1 MCSIMREFVF
11 TVEYENGTDGVM
23 DLFIEH
29 PNLYARSMEINAT
42 SETVWGIEK
51 VVGPAA
57 VLDEFDDE
65 LERVANDPSTT
76 GMCGAP
82 VTEYEYTIL
91 SSNAESRKIHWL
103 RREGDGPRSI
113 PLVAA
118 KHIGEGLIMRTERRG
133 NQYRWRLLI
142 DGTASETHEE
152 VRANLREVLSLTVE
166 RLGTPPCLLEDGRVQ
181 QTLTPEQKSAL
192 EAAIE
197 RGYYEEPRQQ
207 SVTEIAEDV
216 GVSRST
222 FQYRL
227 NRAEAWLAQ
236 QFAADSLDVDLNV
249 DLDPED
255 IEFIQ

>member
-1 MCSIMREFVF
+1 MREFVF
-11 TVEYENGTDGVM
+11 TVEYEKGADEAM
-23 DLFIEH
+23 DLFIDH
-29 PNLYARSMEINAT
+29 PDLYARSMEVDAT
-42 SETVWGIEK
+42 SEAVWGIDK
-51 VVGPAA
+51 VVGPSS
-57 VLDEFDDE
+57 VLTELDDQ
-65 LERVANDPSTT
+65 LERLAGDPNTT

-82 VTEYEYTIL
+82 VTDYEYTIL
-91 SSNAESRKIHWL
+91 SSNPESRKIYSL
-103 RREGDGPRSI
+103 RREGDGVRSI

-118 KHIGEGLIMRTERRG
+118 KHVGEGLIIRSERRS
-133 NQYRWRLLI
+133 NRLRWSLLVDEPVAAI
-142 DGTASETHEE
+142 HEE
-152 VRANLREVLSLTVE
+152 VRGNLREGLSLTIE

-181 QTLTPEQKSAL
+181 QTLSPEQKSAL
-192 EAAIE
+192 EAALE

-236 QFAADSLDVDLNV
+236 QFAADSLGVELGVN
-249 DLDPED
+249 LDPED

>member
-1 MCSIMREFVF
+1 MREFVF
-11 TVEYENGTDGVM
+11 TIEYDRGVDEVM
-23 DLFIEH
+23 DLFIDN
-29 PNLYARSMEINAT
+29 PDLYARSMVINAT
-42 SETVWGIEK
+42 TEAVWGIEK
-51 VVGPAA
+51 IVGPAA
-57 VLDEFDDE
+57 VLDEFDDA
-65 LERVANDPSTT
+65 LDHLADSAGTT

-91 SSNAESRKIHWL
+91 STNAESRKIHWL

-113 PLVAA
+113 PLVAV

-133 NQYRWRLLI
+133 DQYRWRMLI
-142 DGTASETHEE
+142 DGAVSNIHKK
-152 VRANLREVLSLTVE
+152 VRSNLREGLSLTVE

-181 QTLTPEQKSAL
+181 QNLTPEQKSAL
-192 EAAIE
+192 KAAIE

-236 QFAADSLDVDLNV
+236 QFAADSLDVDLDV
-249 DLDPED
+249 DFDLED

>member
-1 MCSIMREFVF
+1 MREVIF
-11 TVEYENGTDGVM
+11 TVEYEKGTNEVM
-23 DLFIEH
+23 DLFIEN
-29 PNLYARSMEINAT
+29 PDLYARSMEINAT
-42 SETVWGIEK
+42 SEAVWGIEK
-51 VVGPAA
+51 VVGSAA
-57 VLDEFDDE
+57 VLDEFDDK
-65 LERVANDPSTT
+65 LDRVASDPSKA

-82 VTEYEYTIL
+82 VSEYEYTIL

-103 RREGDGPRSI
+103 RREGDDPRSI

-142 DGTASETHEE
+142 NGTVSVIHEE
-152 VRANLREVLSLTVE
+152 VSENLREGLSLTVE
-166 RLGTPPCLLEDGRVQ
+166 RLGTPPCLLEDDRVQ
-181 QTLTPEQKSAL
+181 QTLTPEQKAAL

-236 QFAADSLDVDLNV
+236 QFAADSLGADLDVDL
-249 DLDPED
+249 DLGDV
-255 IEFIQ
+255 EFIQ

>member
-1 MCSIMREFVF
+1 MREFVF
-11 TVEYENGTDGVM
+11 TIEYETGADEVM
-23 DLFIEH
+23 DLFIDH
-29 PNLYARSMEINAT
+29 GDLYARSMEINAT
-42 SETVWGIEK
+42 SEAVWGIDK
-51 VVGPAA
+51 VVGPTT
-57 VLDEFDDE
+57 VLNDLDDR
-65 LERVANDPSTT
+65 LERVASDPNTT

-91 SSNAESRKIHWL
+91 SSNAESRKIYSL
-103 RREGDGPRSI
+103 RQEGAAPRSI

-118 KHIGEGLIMRTERRG
+118 NHVGEGLIMRSERRG
-133 NQYRWRLLI
+133 DQFRWRLLL
-142 DGTASETHEE
+142 DEPVTAIHEDI
-152 VRANLREVLSLTVE
+152 RTNLREGLSLTVE

-181 QTLTPEQKSAL
+181 QTLTPEQKAAL

-197 RGYYEEPRQQ
+197 HGYYEEPRQQ
-207 SVTEIAEDV
+207 SVTEIAAAVD
-216 GVSRST
+216 VSRST

-236 QFAADSLDVDLNV
+236 QFAADSLDVDLDV

>member
-1 MCSIMREFVF
+1 MREFVF
-11 TVEYENGTDGVM
+11 TVEYEKGADGVM
-23 DLFIEH
+23 DLFIDN
-29 PNLYARSMEINAT
+29 PDLYARSMEISAT
-42 SETVWGIEK
+42 NEAVWGIEK
-51 VVGPAA
+51 IVGPAA
-57 VLDEFDDE
+57 VLDEVEDA
-65 LERVANDPSTT
+65 LERVADSPGPT

-103 RREGDGPRSI
+103 RREGDGARSI

-133 NQYRWRLLI
+133 DQYRWRMLI
-142 DGTASETHEE
+142 DGTVSGIHED
-152 VRANLREVLSLTVE
+152 VRANLREGLSLTIE

-181 QTLTPEQKSAL
+181 QTLTPEQKAAL
-192 EAAIE
+192 EAAIK

-207 SVTEIAEDV
+207 SVAEIAEDV

-236 QFAADSLDVDLNV
+236 QFASDSLDVDLDV

>member
-1 MCSIMREFVF
+1 LREFVF
-11 TVEYENGTDGVM
+11 TIEYEKGADEVM

-29 PNLYARSMEINAT
+29 GDLYTRSMEINAT
-42 SETVWGIEK
+42 SEAVWGIDK
-51 VVGPAA
+51 VVGPTN
-57 VLDEFDDE
+57 VLDELDDR
-65 LERVANDPSTT
+65 LERVASNPSTT
-76 GMCGAP
+76 GMCGTP

-91 SSNAESRKIHWL
+91 SSNPESRKIYSL
-103 RREGDGPRSI
+103 RREDDGPRSI
-113 PLVAA
+113 PMVAA
-118 KHIGEGLIMRTERRG
+118 NHVVEGLIMRSERRG
-133 NQYRWRLLI
+133 DQFQWRLLI
-142 DGTASETHEE
+142 DGPVAAIHEE
-152 VRANLREVLSLTVE
+152 VRGNLREGLSLTVE

-181 QTLTPEQKSAL
+181 QTLAPEQKSAL

-197 RGYYEEPRQQ
+197 HGYYEEPRQQ
-207 SVTEIAEDV
+207 SVTEIATDV

-236 QFAADSLDVDLNV
+236 QFAADSLDVDLDV

>member
-1 MCSIMREFVF
+1 MREFVF
-11 TVEYENGTDGVM
+11 TVEYEKGANEVM

-29 PNLYARSMEINAT
+29 ADLYARSMEINAT
-42 SETVWGIEK
+42 SEAVWGIDK
-51 VVGPAA
+51 VVGPTT
-57 VLDEFDDE
+57 VLDELDDR
-65 LERVANDPSTT
+65 LERVASDPNTT

-91 SSNAESRKIHWL
+91 SSNSESRKIHSL

-118 KHIGEGLIMRTERRG
+118 NHVGEGLIMRSERRG
-133 NQYRWRLLI
+133 DQFRWRLLI
-142 DGTASETHEE
+142 DEPVAAIHEK
-152 VRANLREVLSLTVE
+152 VRENLREGLSLTVE

-207 SVTEIAEDV
+207 SVTEIAADV
-216 GVSRST
+216 SVSRST

-236 QFAADSLDVDLNV
+236 QFAADSLDVDLDV
-249 DLDPED
+249 DLDTED
-255 IEFIQ
+255 IEFIR

>member
-1 MCSIMREFVF
+1 VREFVF
-11 TVEYENGTDGVM
+11 TVEYETGADEVM

-29 PNLYARSMEINAT
+29 PDLYARSMEINAT
-42 SETVWGIEK
+42 SQAVWGIDK
-51 VVGPAA
+51 IVGPAA
-57 VLDEFDDE
+57 VLDEFDDR
-65 LERVANDPSTT
+65 LDHVASDPDTT
-76 GMCGAP
+76 GMCGAS

-91 SSNAESRKIHWL
+91 SSNQESRKVYSL

-113 PLVAA
+113 PFVAA
-118 KHIGEGLIMRTERRG
+118 NRVGEGLIMRSERRG
-133 NQYRWRLLI
+133 DQFRWRLLI
-142 DGTASETHEE
+142 DKPVAAIHNDISE
-152 VRANLREVLSLTVE
+152 NLREGLSLTVE

-192 EAAIE
+192 EAAVE

-207 SVTEIAEDV
+207 SVTDIAEDV
-216 GVSRST
+216 DVSRST

-236 QFAADSLDVDLNV
+236 QFAADSLDVDLDV
-249 DLDPED
+249 DLDPAD

>member
-1 MCSIMREFVF
+1 MREFVF
-11 TVEYENGTDGVM
+11 TVEYENGADEVM
-23 DLFIEH
+23 DLFI
-29 PNLYARSMEINAT
+29 NNLDLYARSMEINAT
-42 SETVWGIEK
+42 SEAVWGIEK

-57 VLDEFDDE
+57 VLDEFDDA
-65 LERVANDPSTT
+65 LERVADIPGST

-91 SSNAESRKIHWL
+91 SSNAESRKIRWL

-133 NQYRWRLLI
+133 NQYRWRMLT
-142 DGTASETHEE
+142 DGAVSEIHEE
-152 VRANLREVLSLTVE
+152 VRANLREGLSLTVE
-166 RLGTPPCLLEDGRVQ
+166 RLGTPPCLVDDGRVQ
-181 QTLTPEQKSAL
+181 QTLTPEQKSTL
-192 EAAIE
+192 EAAIG
-197 RGYYEEPRQQ
+197 RGYYEKPRQQ
-207 SVTEIAEDV
+207 SVAEIAEDV

-236 QFAADSLDVDLNV
+236 QFAADSLDVDLDV

>member
-1 MCSIMREFVF
+1 MREFVF
-11 TVEYENGTDGVM
+11 TVEYETGADGMM
-23 DLFIEH
+23 DLFIEQ
-29 PNLYARSMEINAT
+29 PDLYGRSMEINAT
-42 SETVWGIEK
+42 SEAVWGIEK

-57 VLDEFDDE
+57 VLDEFDDM
-65 LERVANDPSTT
+65 LERVANDPNQT
-76 GMCGAP
+76 GMCGAS
-82 VTEYEYTIL
+82 VTEFEYTIL
-91 SSNAESRKIHWL
+91 SSNAESRKIYWL
-103 RREGDGPRSI
+103 RREANGPGSI

-133 NQYRWRLLI
+133 DQYRWRLLI
-142 DGTASETHEE
+142 NGPATAIHED
-152 VRANLREVLSLTVE
+152 VRENLRVGLSLTVE

-181 QTLTPEQKSAL
+181 QTLTPEQRAAL
-192 EAAIE
+192 ETAIN
-197 RGYYEEPRQQ
+197 RGYYEEPRKQT
-207 SVTEIAEDV
+207 VAEIASDV

-236 QFAADSLDVDLNV
+236 QFAADSLDVDLDV